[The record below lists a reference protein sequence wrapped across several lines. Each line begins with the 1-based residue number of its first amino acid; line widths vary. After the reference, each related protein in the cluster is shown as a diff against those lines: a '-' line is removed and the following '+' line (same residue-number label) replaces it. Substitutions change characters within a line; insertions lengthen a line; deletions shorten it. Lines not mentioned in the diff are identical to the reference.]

1 MDVYSAQAEEGVLA
15 CALEGDEGRPVQCI
29 VLVTNVD
36 DRTTQLLSGVG
47 NSDDRDRG
55 GRMRTELF
63 GGVPRHRSL
72 RPRRGRLRVHLQ
84 VSIPQLS
91 RRALQ
96 VTDLLVCALLQYA
109 KVRLWR
115 MFYIEHAP
123 QKLCTTYSRARE
135 YASVVPA

>member
-96 VTDLLVCALLQYA
+96 VTDLLVCALLHTFA
-109 KVRLWR
+109 HVL
-115 MFYIEHAP
+115 YIEHAP